1 MKTLE
6 DNSSA
11 RLIFVHVLMSR
22 EKEKEADRG
31 KKISQV
37 RFTFFTGKNGRVAR
51 TQVKHQTQSF
61 LLAPPTTGFSVRVF
75 AVPWSTK
82 KDKTTLTR

>member
-37 RFTFFTGKNGRVAR
+37 RFTFFTGKNGRV
-51 TQVKHQTQSF
+51 
-61 LLAPPTTGFSVRVF
+61 LLTYRYQINYG
-75 AVPWSTK
+75 
-82 KDKTTLTR
+82 L

>member
-37 RFTFFTGKNGRVAR
+37 RFTFFTGKNGRV
-51 TQVKHQTQSF
+51 V
-61 LLAPPTTGFSVRVF
+61 TTYKGH
-75 AVPWSTK
+75 
-82 KDKTTLTR
+82 

>member
-22 EKEKEADRG
+22 EKESEADRG

-37 RFTFFTGKNGRVAR
+37 RFTFFTGKNGRVPN
-51 TQVKHQTQSF
+51 TDILNLKGT
-61 LLAPPTTGFSVRVF
+61 
-75 AVPWSTK
+75 
-82 KDKTTLTR
+82 

>member
-37 RFTFFTGKNGRVAR
+37 RFTFFTGKNGRVALIAK
-51 TQVKHQTQSF
+51 TI
-61 LLAPPTTGFSVRVF
+61 
-75 AVPWSTK
+75 VPSAY
-82 KDKTTLTR
+82 LS

>member
-37 RFTFFTGKNGRVAR
+37 RFTFFTGKNGRVIR
-51 TQVKHQTQSF
+51 GV
-61 LLAPPTTGFSVRVF
+61 LRVPPL
-75 AVPWSTK
+75 STK
-82 KDKTTLTR
+82 VSFVRFDPEVTWQPRMGRRMFSKRLML

>member
-22 EKEKEADRG
+22 EKESEADRG

-37 RFTFFTGKNGRVAR
+37 RFTFFTGKNGRVLI
-51 TQVKHQTQSF
+51 TKQSK
-61 LLAPPTTGFSVRVF
+61 L
-75 AVPWSTK
+75 
-82 KDKTTLTR
+82 KDKKLFDILVARLYTERYEICLLLS

>member
-22 EKEKEADRG
+22 EKESEADRG

-37 RFTFFTGKNGRVAR
+37 RFTFFTGKNGRVVLTLFLQAPVVVKIIDRLFEVIVGLSR
-51 TQVKHQTQSF
+51 TI
-61 LLAPPTTGFSVRVF
+61 
-75 AVPWSTK
+75 
-82 KDKTTLTR
+82 

>member
-22 EKEKEADRG
+22 EKESEADRG

-37 RFTFFTGKNGRVAR
+37 RFTFFTGKNGRVLI
-51 TQVKHQTQSF
+51 TKQSK
-61 LLAPPTTGFSVRVF
+61 L
-75 AVPWSTK
+75 
-82 KDKTTLTR
+82 KDKKLFDILVARLYTERYENCLLLS